1 MRTILLLILIVGA
14 SILVAVAGLWIV
26 RWAVPLEVL
35 KANNEVCGNYLQTV
49 GTIYAVLLAFVVFT
63 VWTQQNEAGRLV
75 ERKANELAD
84 VVRLARGLGD
94 AVHGPALEAARGYAR
109 EVIEREWGLMATGQ
123 ASPRA
128 LELVEQLWQ
137 GLASA
142 EPKTARAEA
151 IYGEAVARF
160 NDFSDARTDLLQ
172 NSRTRLPPIL
182 WILLVT
188 GAVSTVCSMY
198 FFGLESF
205 VSLALMTASLA
216 GAIAFVL
223 FLIYDLD
230 HSFSGDWLV
239 TPEPIRRVLEQFDKE
254 CEGAP

>member
-1 MRTILLLILIVGA
+1 MRTVLLLILTVAA
-14 SILVAVAGLWIV
+14 SILVAVAGLWLV
-26 RWAVPLEVL
+26 QRAVPLATL

-75 ERKANELAD
+75 ERQANELAD
-84 VVRLARGLGD
+84 VVRLTRGLGEP
-94 AVHGPALEAARGYAR
+94 VRRQALEAARDYAR
-109 EVIEREWGLMATGQ
+109 AVIDREWDLMATGK
-123 ASPRA
+123 ASSRA
-128 LELVEQLWQ
+128 FELVEQLWQ
-137 GLASA
+137 VLAGA
-142 EPKTARAEA
+142 EPKTAREEA
-151 IYGEAVARF
+151 LYGEAVARF

-188 GAVSTVCSMY
+188 GALSNVGSMY

-205 VSLALMTASLA
+205 ASLALMTASLA

-239 TPEPIRRVLEQFDKE
+239 TPEPMRRVLEQFEKE
-254 CEGAP
+254 MGGAP